1 MKIRITSIE
10 SDALTQKSLKRDFL
24 YKDVDLDLTRGVYLN
39 GQLNKKDP
47 LKDISTLY
55 DIEAIKNSIVTALTT
70 SPGDKLLSPKYG
82 IDLRRYLFEPIDDF
96 LLDIIRDDIETL
108 LPIMEPRV
116 EIVDVG
122 IEGRADL
129 NEIDIT
135 LQINVPSLGVYG
147 LSIKSQ
153 LNSTGYAIL

>member
-1 MKIRITSIE
+1 M
-10 SDALTQKSLKRDFL
+10 
-24 YKDVDLDLTRGVYLN
+24 
-39 GQLNKKDP
+39 
-47 LKDISTLY
+47 
-55 DIEAIKNSIVTALTT
+55 
-70 SPGDKLLSPKYG
+70 
-82 IDLRRYLFEPIDDF
+82 RRYLFEPIDDF